1 MKIGIYG
8 GTFNPV
14 HIGHLLNAQYVKD
27 EFALDTI
34 LFVPSKT
41 PVHKNLADQTNAE
54 DRCRMLELAIQGNSS
69 FKVSRIEIDRAEP
82 SYTILTV
89 REIAGLYPEAELYL
103 ILGADSFYEINIWK
117 DHEKLLAGTVIIVL
131 RREGDYAFSED
142 IIRKGK
148 QILFSKNPI
157 IEISSSAVRSRIKR
171 NNPVDYYLPDTVVKY
186 IKSKGLYKN

>member
-41 PVHKNLADQTNAE
+41 PVHKHLADQTSAD
-54 DRCRMLELAIQGNSS
+54 DRCRMLELAIKGNSS

-89 REIAGLYPEAELYL
+89 KEIAGLYPEAELYL

-117 DHEKLLAGTVIIVL
+117 DHEKILAGTVIIVL
-131 RREGDYAFSED
+131 RREGDFAFSDD

-148 QILFSKNPI
+148 KILFSKNPI
-157 IEISSSAVRSRIKR
+157 IEISSSEVRSRIKR
-171 NNPVDYYLPDTVVKY
+171 NSPVDYYLPGTVVEY
-186 IKSKGLYKN
+186 INSKGLYKN